1 MNSNICNWKQNQ
13 VLPTEEAKG
22 DDTYLSA
29 LTLCFSRIFPAILNA
44 AVDLNLF
51 DIIAKA
57 ESSSLS
63 ASEIAS
69 LLLPNPHPQL
79 ANRLERILPVLAS
92 YSLLNCSIRTNEDGV
107 RERLYALSP
116 IGQYFACDNDGGSL
130 GPLSSLFHRG
140 YFHVL
145 KDVKDAIMD
154 PNNNDH
160 FQNVHGMPPY
170 QYMKTDEELNKLFNK
185 ALAQTGPPAMK
196 MLLKQYKGFEQVS
209 TLVDV
214 GGGVG
219 ETLKQIIFDYPSIK
233 GINFDLPQVIQDAPP
248 HPGIEHVEGD
258 MFESVPK
265 GDAILLKLV
274 CHNWL
279 DEDCVK
285 FLRNCHKALPQH
297 GKVIVIDYIIPE
309 VPDSSKISMQT
320 CVADSLMF
328 LVTSG
333 KERTE
338 KEFESLCRNSGFSGF
353 HVACRDSPSVLS
365 VVEFYK

>member
-1 MNSNICNWKQNQ
+1 MMSCKEN
-13 VLPTEEAKG
+13 EE

-51 DIIAKA
+51 DIIDKA
-57 ESSSLS
+57 ESSTLS

-69 LLLPNPHPQL
+69 LLPNPHPQL

-92 YSLLNCSIRTNEDGV
+92 YSLLNCSIRTTEDGV

-116 IGQYFACDNDGGSL
+116 IGQYFASDNDGGSL

-196 MLLKQYKGFEQVS
+196 MLLKLYKGFEQVS

-219 ETLKQIIFDYPSIK
+219 ETLKQIIFEYPSIK
-233 GINFDLPQVIQDAPP
+233 GINFDLPQVVQDAPP
-248 HPGIEHVEGD
+248 YPGIEHVEGD

-338 KEFESLCRNSGFSGF
+338 KEFESLCRNSGFSRF

-365 VVEFYK
+365 VIEFYK

>member
-92 YSLLNCSIRTNEDGV
+92 YSLLNCSIRTTEDGV

-116 IGQYFACDNDGGSL
+116 IGQYFASDDDGGSL

-145 KDVKDAIMD
+145 YVLIYFRISSFLILIQ
-154 PNNNDH
+154 H
-160 FQNVHGMPPY
+160 
-170 QYMKTDEELNKLFNK
+170 LF
-185 ALAQTGPPAMK
+185 LY
-196 MLLKQYKGFEQVS
+196 LLS
-209 TLVDV
+209 
-214 GGGVG
+214 
-219 ETLKQIIFDYPSIK
+219 
-233 GINFDLPQVIQDAPP
+233 
-248 HPGIEHVEGD
+248 
-258 MFESVPK
+258 
-265 GDAILLKLV
+265 
-274 CHNWL
+274 
-279 DEDCVK
+279 
-285 FLRNCHKALPQH
+285 LR
-297 GKVIVIDYIIPE
+297 
-309 VPDSSKISMQT
+309 T
-320 CVADSLMF
+320 
-328 LVTSG
+328 
-333 KERTE
+333 
-338 KEFESLCRNSGFSGF
+338 
-353 HVACRDSPSVLS
+353 
-365 VVEFYK
+365 